1 MDYFVGI
8 AGKQD
13 GPWSEEE
20 LRRRIAD
27 GTIGGD
33 SLCWTAGWPDWR
45 KLRDAL
51 PDAFAGASLPQPP
64 PPVPTIVAERPM
76 VAREPL
82 TRWSTPSPDA
92 NPTPTSFAQEKVSEK
107 AIWSLGLGIIGC
119 FLGLPSIL
127 LGHLARTEIRES
139 RGKIGGGGMA
149 LAGLILGY
157 LWVVVAVGI
166 FVLFVVRESTSHST
180 ETKRSDHRALPDL
193 EASAPYDESQ
203 GKLRQIALVSL
214 RHAYRHGGRLPDSM
228 EPLRETFGG
237 QFASLM
243 DLPFTDD
250 LEDDGYVI
258 VPGVTTS
265 RPLTTV
271 IAYESRAR
279 ADGRRAVAYLN
290 GTVALVDEDDVP

>member
-8 AGKQD
+8 AGKQE
-13 GPWSEEE
+13 GPWSEGE

-27 GTIGGD
+27 GTLGGD
-33 SLCWTAGWPDWR
+33 SLCWTAGWPEWR

-51 PDAFAGASLPQPP
+51 PDAFTVSSPPP
-64 PPVPTIVAERPM
+64 PPVPTPVAERPM

-82 TRWSTPSPDA
+82 TRWSTPPTDA
-92 NPTPTSFAQEKVSEK
+92 NPTPTSFAQEKTSEK
-107 AIWSLGLGIIGC
+107 AIWSLALGIIGC
-119 FLGLPSIL
+119 FLGLPSIV

-139 RGKIGGGGMA
+139 RGRVGGGGLA

-157 LWVVVAVGI
+157 LWVVAGAI
-166 FVLFVVRESTSHST
+166 TFVLLAMSEPSSDVEEETLRDFRATPDVEST
-180 ETKRSDHRALPDL
+180 AL
-193 EASAPYDESQ
+193 YDESQ
-203 GKLRQIALVSL
+203 GKLRQIALASL

-228 EPLRETFGG
+228 EPLREIFGG
-237 QFASLM
+237 QFAALM

-250 LEDDGYVI
+250 VEDDGYAI

-265 RPLTTV
+265 LPLTTV
-271 IAYESRAR
+271 IAYELRAR

-290 GTVALVDEDDVP
+290 GTVALVDEDEVP